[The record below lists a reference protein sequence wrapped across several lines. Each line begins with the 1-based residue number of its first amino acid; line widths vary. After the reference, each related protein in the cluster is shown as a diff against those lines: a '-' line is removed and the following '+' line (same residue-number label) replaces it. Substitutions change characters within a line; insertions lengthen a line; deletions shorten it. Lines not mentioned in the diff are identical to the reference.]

1 MNIFKGFS
9 RITVEKR
16 RFFEIIWYNVYLWDV
31 AKVHEVNVEIRLA
44 HVISASIE
52 QRVQVLSPLLFF
64 SLSLSQSLSRLCST
78 CVADMKDIAGLV
90 KLGRETRNVMGKT
103 VNVLLSTSTS
113 FLVSYCR
120 AVYNSHTHT
129 F

>member
-16 RFFEIIWYNVYLWDV
+16 RFFEIIRNNVYLWDV

-44 HVISASIE
+44 HAISASIE

-64 SLSLSQSLSRLCST
+64 SLSPSPDLSLA
-78 CVADMKDIAGLV
+78 CVLPV
-90 KLGRETRNVMGKT
+90 
-103 VNVLLSTSTS
+103 
-113 FLVSYCR
+113 
-120 AVYNSHTHT
+120 
-129 F
+129 